1 MNRIL
6 KYTVWALLALCYYS
20 VYTNSLSHIIAYH
33 EQHHLFL
40 FTEAYFQQQVHSAGI
55 FSYLTDF
62 IIQFFHYPELGS
74 ALLAILIASV
84 YPLTRS
90 IIRKLFGKE
99 DILLLSVIPSLLLF
113 FHTME
118 AGHSLIPITI
128 SVLALTGINLL
139 LWIFRR
145 YLPLIP
151 VFRNLHIQKKGVCTG
166 ITVMAILAYAGYG
179 YHHFTE
185 NFNKE
190 ESLMLKAEMNVKAR
204 KWENVLKYTREYL
217 NLKKTNQQISY
228 FHHLALYHTGQLTH
242 RLFDYPHPL
251 GMNSLFIPWST
262 NIGIVEYGHY
272 LYEDLGLINEAH
284 RWEFEAM
291 TAWGETA
298 PHLLKL
304 ARYNIINHRPKVARR
319 FLNKLK
325 SSLFYREE
333 ALKLEAT
340 MESGKVE
347 GLRNALAEV
356 PDSITHFTNPV
367 DLKVELTNLCN
378 QDPTNRM
385 AFEYLMCNLLLG
397 NYVTSFVENLQRI
410 RHFDHTPLPAIFEE
424 ALVVYQLKAGEE
436 AFAKTGFTISEATQ
450 KRFDRYYELS
460 VKKQMVQLQR
470 EFGRTFWFYL
480 NHTTPYKKK
489 Q

>member
-1 MNRIL
+1 MNKIR
-6 KYTVWALLALCYYS
+6 KYTIGALLALCYYL

-40 FTEAYFQQQVHSAGI
+40 FTETYFKQQVHSVGI
-55 FSYLTDF
+55 WSYLTDF
-62 IIQFFHYPELGS
+62 IIQFFHYPKLGS
-74 ALLAILIASV
+74 ALLATLIASV
-84 YPLTRS
+84 YLLTHG

-99 DILLLSVIPSLLLF
+99 DMLQLSVIPSLLLF

-118 AGHSLIPITI
+118 ASHNLIPVTT
-128 SVLALTGINLL
+128 SVLALTGVNLL

-151 VFRNLHIQKKGVCTG
+151 VFKNLHIQKKGICTG
-166 ITVMAILAYAGYG
+166 ITVTAIMAYACYG

-185 NFNKE
+185 NFNKD
-190 ESLMLKAEMNVKAR
+190 ESLMLKAEMNVKAK
-204 KWENVLKYTREYL
+204 KWDNVLKYTREYL
-217 NLKKTNQQISY
+217 NSRKTNQLISY
-228 FHHLALYHTGQLTH
+228 FHHLALYHTGQLTN
-242 RLFDYPHPL
+242 RLFDYPQPL
-251 GMNSLFIPWST
+251 GMQSLFIPWST
-262 NIGIVEYGHY
+262 NSNIAEYGHY

-291 TAWGETA
+291 VVWGETA

-304 ARYNIINHRPKVARR
+304 ARYNIINHRPKVAQR

-333 ALKLEAT
+333 ALKLEST
-340 MESGKVE
+340 LESGKVE
-347 GLRNALAEV
+347 GLRNALAGV
-356 PDSITHFTNPV
+356 PDSIIHFTNPV
-367 DLKVELTNLCN
+367 DLNSELKHLCN

-385 AFEYLMCNLLLG
+385 AFEYFMCNLLLG

-410 RHFDHTPLPAIFEE
+410 KHFDYTSLPAIFEE
-424 ALVVYQLKAGEE
+424 ALLVHRLKVGEE
-436 AFAKTGFTISEATQ
+436 AFSKTGFSISETTE

-460 VKKQMVQLQR
+460 ANQQMVQLQR

-489 Q
+489 